1 MADKKNYELNED
13 DLDKAAGGV
22 SVNNSQFQTNAGTVG
37 YTGTTFTFGS
47 GASKDQA
54 QAQAGTV
61 GFGAST
67 FSSCGVSKDQ
77 DAIQGGTQGN
87 DVTSIN
93 TMNPLNSDIDM

>member
-1 MADKKNYELNED
+1 MADKKNFELNED

-37 YTGTTFTFGS
+37 NDTNLLFG
-47 GASKDQA
+47 GANKDEE

-61 GFGAST
+61 GLGFSA
-67 FSSCGVSKDQ
+67 FSSCGVSKNQ

-93 TMNPLNSDIDM
+93 AKNPLNTNLDM